1 MRTVLC
7 VFFVSLSISAQTP
20 LRPPQMADTG
30 ANLPAQKIGFNDLIA
45 VSVYDSPEL
54 TRTVRVGADGRIRL
68 PMLHQALEV
77 VGCMP
82 SELESLIAAALKQEL
97 ILVEP
102 LVTVTIAG
110 YHSRPVSV
118 MGAVKMPVTFQAETP
133 VSLLEA
139 LARAGG
145 LSPDAGLEVLVSRPQ
160 QGTDGSAATLT
171 QRISLRSLID
181 KADPEVNLRLTGGE
195 EVRVPEA
202 GKVYVVGNVKKPGGF
217 TVRDSAETTVL
228 KALAQSEGLLPY
240 AGKQAYIYRR
250 EGGPGGASSEI
261 PIELKQIMDRK
272 SPDVP
277 LLANDILYVPDRAG
291 RRAGMAA
298 LEKLLLFAG
307 GAATAV
313 IYTTVRP

>member
-1 MRTVLC
+1 MKTLIS

-20 LRPPQMADTG
+20 VRLPQMSETG
-30 ANLPAQKIGFNDLIA
+30 ANLPAQKIGPNDLIS

-54 TRTVRVGADGRIRL
+54 SRTVRVGADGKIRL
-68 PMLHQALEV
+68 PLLHKSLDV
-77 VGCMP
+77 GGCMP
-82 SELESLIAAALKQEL
+82 GELESLIAAALTEEM

-133 VSLLEA
+133 VSLLDA

-145 LSPDAGLEVLVSRPQ
+145 LSPDAGPEVLVSRPE
-160 QGTDGSAATLT
+160 QGPNGSSATLT
-171 QRISLRSLID
+171 QRIALRSLID

-195 EVRVPEA
+195 EIRVPEA
-202 GKVYVVGNVKKPGGF
+202 GRVYVVGNVKKPGGF

-240 AGKQAYIYRR
+240 AAKQAYIYRR
-250 EGGPGGASSEI
+250 EGGPGGVSSEI

-272 SPDVP
+272 APDVP

-298 LEKLLLFAG
+298 LEKLLLFSG
-307 GAATAV
+307 GAVTAL
-313 IYTTVRP
+313 IYSTVR